1 MLFWVLALLE
11 TEHDANFKTAR
22 SVCSRAEEE
31 NQRQNGEPKP
41 SQTAVLKGFMSLS
54 SPRLYEKLDFCW
66 LFQITLQINLF
77 LLQKEL
83 NHMHCGII
91 PICAAVGG
99 GERLPSPSEE

>member
-1 MLFWVLALLE
+1 MPTL
-11 TEHDANFKTAR
+11 KQR
-22 SVCSRAEEE
+22 SVCSRAGE
-31 NQRQNGEPKP
+31 NERQDGEPKP

-54 SPRLYEKLDFCW
+54 SPELYEKLDFCW
-66 LFQITLQINLF
+66 LFQITRGEGNLF

-99 GERLPSPSEE
+99 GERLSSPSEE